1 MMEMQIESQVVQTR
15 WGLAIGEDQQSP
27 VIVRYLQ
34 QPGTEESQGRF
45 SRRVLIQWQY
55 EAMMANGMPTR
66 DQSHQMDIFEGALLK
81 TVEHAGQG
89 LLTAVVT
96 QDGSREW
103 LMAVADPNATVELV
117 ERLAST
123 VKEGSVSIDI
133 QSDSNWGDLTDL
145 IDSLTG

>member
-1 MMEMQIESQVVQTR
+1 MEMQVESQVIQSR

-34 QPGTEESQGRF
+34 EPGSDEVGGRF
-45 SRRVLIQWQY
+45 NQRIRIQWQY

-81 TVEHAGQG
+81 MLEHADKG

-96 QDGSREW
+96 QDGAREW
-103 LMAVADPNATVELV
+103 LMVVADPKSAVSLV
-117 ERLAST
+117 EKLAST
-123 VKEGSVSIDI
+123 VEEGKVTIDTR
-133 QSDSNWGDLTDL
+133 SDSNWGDLTEL
-145 IDSLTG
+145 IDSLAG